1 MDPVSAA
8 SVRPMRPIG
17 IALLGFAHPHQR
29 GWAASFQESR
39 HVGVVCAWDD
49 DQERGEAAAAALGV
63 PFDTDLDAV
72 LGRDDVQ
79 AVTICSTNDTHAAL
93 AVAAAQAGT
102 KGIVCEKP
110 MAMDLTEA
118 DEMLAA
124 CRASGSRLT
133 ISHQRYYMPQYARAR
148 QLIADGAIG
157 RVVSAE
163 ASLKPGCL
171 MTDGTHTIHM
181 LLALLGDPE
190 VDHLLGQVDG
200 HEGYEY
206 YGHRCENAGIA
217 FLAFTNQVRASMVW
231 GWMAREAAQE
241 GRNRRQ
247 LSLDPG
253 WNDEVHRY
261 HHFVIHGD
269 EGRLE
274 LYGDVFR
281 SADLLNTPAL
291 RIFRG
296 SHVEEIEIEWPAPV
310 SAIGLEIKDLIE
322 TIETGAPHPL
332 DGENGRKV
340 TEVMVGIYESARRRS
355 VIKFPV
361 NVRDNPF
368 LAMCE
373 TGDFPPQGDET
384 GRYVA
389 PNERERW
396 RAGSEIE
403 SNKGV

>member
-1 MDPVSAA
+1 MTDYSAA
-8 SVRPMRPIG
+8 VIGCGRMARGHMQAYKELGIPIVAGADISEDALQRFAAETGAEGLFTDYKRMLAEIQPDLVSVVTHD
-17 IALLGFAHPHQR
+17 ALHCSMVV
-29 GWAASFQESR
+29 AS
-39 HVGVVCAWDD
+39 
-49 DQERGEAAAAALGV
+49 
-63 PFDTDLDAV
+63 
-72 LGRDDVQ
+72 
-79 AVTICSTNDTHAAL
+79 
-93 AVAAAQAGT
+93 AQAGT

-110 MAMDLTEA
+110 MAMNLAEA

-124 CRASGSRLT
+124 CQASGSRLT

-217 FLAFTNQVRASMVW
+217 FLAFTNQVKAHFVW
-231 GWMAREAAQE
+231 GWLAREAEQE
-241 GRNRRQ
+241 GGIRRQ
-247 LSLDPG
+247 KSLDPG
-253 WNDEVHRY
+253 WSDARHRY
-261 HHFVIHGD
+261 HHFIIHGD

-274 LYGDVFR
+274 LYGDVFKI
-281 SADLLNTPAL
+281 ADLQSTPAV
-291 RIFRG
+291 RIIRG
-296 SHVEEIEIEWPAPV
+296 GEIEDIEIEWPAPV
-310 SAIGLEIKDLIE
+310 SAIGLEIQDLIQ

-340 TEVMVGIYESARRRS
+340 TEVMIGIYESARRRS
-355 VIKFPV
+355 AIRFPV
-361 NVRDNPF
+361 EVRDNPF

-384 GRYVA
+384 GRHVA

-396 RAGSEIE
+396 RVRRKS
-403 SNKGV
+403 

>member
-1 MDPVSAA
+1 MTDYKAAVIGCGRMARGHMEAYKELGIPIVAGADISEDALQAFAEETGAKGLYTDYKKMLAEVQPDLVSVVTHDALH
-8 SVRPMRPIG
+8 SPM
-17 IALLGFAHPHQR
+17 
-29 GWAASFQESR
+29 
-39 HVGVVCAWDD
+39 V
-49 DQERGEAAAAALGV
+49 
-63 PFDTDLDAV
+63 
-72 LGRDDVQ
+72 
-79 AVTICSTNDTHAAL
+79 
-93 AVAAAQAGT
+93 VAAAQAGT

-110 MAMDLTEA
+110 MAMDLAEA

-124 CRASGSRLT
+124 CRASGSQLT
-133 ISHQRYYMPQYARAR
+133 ISHQRYYMPQYTRAR

-163 ASLKPGCL
+163 GSLKAGCL

-181 LLALLGDPE
+181 LLSLLGDPE

-206 YGHRCENAGIA
+206 FGHRCENAGIA
-217 FLAFTNQVRASMVW
+217 FLSLANQVKAHLVW
-231 GWMAREAAQE
+231 GWLAREAAPE
-241 GRNRRQ
+241 GGIRRQ
-247 LSLDPG
+247 HSLDPS
-253 WNDEVHRY
+253 WSDERHRY
-261 HHFVIHGD
+261 HHFIIHGD

-281 SADLLNTPAL
+281 GADLLNTPAL

-296 SHVEEIEIEWPAPV
+296 GEIEEIKIEWPAPV
-310 SAIGLEIKDLIE
+310 SAIGLEVKDLIE

-332 DGENGRKV
+332 DGENGRRV
-340 TEVMVGIYESARRRS
+340 TEVMIGIYESARRRS
-355 VIKFPV
+355 AIRFPV
-361 NVRDNPF
+361 EVRDNPF

-384 GRYVA
+384 GRHVA

-396 RAGSEIE
+396 RARRGT
-403 SNKGV
+403 

>member
-1 MDPVSAA
+1 MTDYRAAVIGCGRMARGHMKAYEELGIPIAAGADISEDALQAFAEETGAQGLYTDYKEMLAEIQPELVSI
-8 SVRPMRPIG
+8 VTHD
-17 IALLGFAHPHQR
+17 ALH
-29 GWAASFQESR
+29 
-39 HVGVVCAWDD
+39 CAM
-49 DQERGEAAAAALGV
+49 V
-63 PFDTDLDAV
+63 
-72 LGRDDVQ
+72 
-79 AVTICSTNDTHAAL
+79 
-93 AVAAAQAGT
+93 VAAAHAGT

-133 ISHQRYYMPQYARAR
+133 ISHQRHYMPQYARAR

-296 SHVEEIEIEWPAPV
+296 SQVEEIEIEWPAPV

-361 NVRDNPF
+361 DVRDNPF

-396 RAGSEIE
+396 RAGSENE

>member
-1 MDPVSAA
+1 MTDYRAAVIGCGRMARGHMEAYRELGIPIVAGADISEDALQAFAEETGAEELFTDYKKMLAEVQPDLVSVVTHDALHC
-8 SVRPMRPIG
+8 PM
-17 IALLGFAHPHQR
+17 
-29 GWAASFQESR
+29 
-39 HVGVVCAWDD
+39 V
-49 DQERGEAAAAALGV
+49 
-63 PFDTDLDAV
+63 
-72 LGRDDVQ
+72 
-79 AVTICSTNDTHAAL
+79 
-93 AVAAAQAGT
+93 VAAAQAGT

-110 MAMDLTEA
+110 MAMDLAEA

-181 LLALLGDPE
+181 LLALLGEPE
-190 VDHLLGQVDG
+190 VDHLLAQVDG

-217 FLAFTNQVRASMVW
+217 FLAFTNQVRAHFVW
-231 GWMAREAAQE
+231 GWLAREAAQE
-241 GRNRRQ
+241 GGIRRQ
-247 LSLDPG
+247 HSLDPS
-253 WNDEVHRY
+253 WNDERHRY
-261 HHFVIHGD
+261 HHFIIHGD

-274 LYGDVFR
+274 LYGDVFKI
-281 SADLLNTPAL
+281 ADIQSTPAL

-296 SHVEEIEIEWPAPV
+296 GEVEDFEIEWPAPV

-355 VIKFPV
+355 IVKFPV
-361 NVRDNPF
+361 EVRDNPF

-384 GRYVA
+384 GRHVA

-396 RAGSEIE
+396 RIRRE
-403 SNKGV
+403 S

>member
-1 MDPVSAA
+1 MTDYRAAVIGCGRMARGHMKAYEELGIPIAAGADISEDALQAFAEETDAKGLYTDYKEMLAEVQPDLVS
-8 SVRPMRPIG
+8 VVTHD
-17 IALLGFAHPHQR
+17 ALH
-29 GWAASFQESR
+29 
-39 HVGVVCAWDD
+39 CAM
-49 DQERGEAAAAALGV
+49 V
-63 PFDTDLDAV
+63 
-72 LGRDDVQ
+72 
-79 AVTICSTNDTHAAL
+79 
-93 AVAAAQAGT
+93 VAAAQAGT

-133 ISHQRYYMPQYARAR
+133 ISHQRHYMPQYARAR

-217 FLAFTNQVRASMVW
+217 FLAFTNQVKAHFVW
-231 GWMAREAAQE
+231 GWLAREAAQD
-241 GRNRRQ
+241 GGIRRQ
-247 LSLDPG
+247 HSLDPS
-253 WNDEVHRY
+253 WSDARHRY
-261 HHFVIHGD
+261 HHFIIHGD

-274 LYGDVFR
+274 LYGDVFKI
-281 SADLLNTPAL
+281 ADLQSTPAV

-296 SHVEEIEIEWPAPV
+296 GEFEDIEIEWPAPV

-361 NVRDNPF
+361 EVRDNPF

-396 RAGSEIE
+396 RAGSENE
-403 SNKGV
+403 SEKGV